1 MSLNEESANDAAS
14 SQIPELRTS
23 ERKQKIVK
31 NQTNTAPMTNSIKK
45 KKNTD
50 TGTKHDETKLT
61 RSTPNRAQTMPIQAE
76 NNAKMPDQVQ
86 NMPIQGQNVQYSH
99 CPKAL
104 QLHEQE
110 SWDA

>member
-31 NQTNTAPMTNSIKK
+31 IKQILRQWPILSK
-45 KKNTD
+45 TKNTD